1 MKKASARFIKPKSL
15 IRAIHKLL
23 CKKSAIKEDKI
34 VSYPHAY
41 TSYRYAKFYSS
52 ISL

>member
-1 MKKASARFIKPKSL
+1 MKKASLRFFKPKNFL
-15 IRAIHKLL
+15 QAIHKLL
-23 CKKSAIKEDKI
+23 SKKSAIKEDKI
-34 VSYPHAY
+34 AAYPHAY

>member
-1 MKKASARFIKPKSL
+1 MKNVTLSFLKPKSL
-15 IRAIHKLL
+15 LQSLHKLFA
-23 CKKSAIKEDKI
+23 KKSALKEDKI
-34 VSYPHAY
+34 AAYPSAY